1 MSYGTALALTLAIE
15 CPLYMLA
22 LWRYADCRPAS
33 GAVRG
38 VAVNL
43 VSHPLAIGLTLP
55 LLGLVIGYWWAV
67 IVIEVG
73 VFLLEAALLRLS
85 TRDVEFDRLGRI
97 ALACN
102 VASLSVGLAL
112 VA

>member
-15 CPLYMLA
+15 CPLYSLA
-22 LWRYADCRPAS
+22 LWRHADCRPTS
-33 GAVRG
+33 GALRG
-38 VAVNL
+38 LAVNL
-43 VSHPLAIGLTLP
+43 VSHPLAVGLTLP
-55 LLGLVIGYWWAV
+55 VLGVLIGYWWAV
-67 IVIEVG
+67 IVIEIG

-85 TRDVEFDRLGRI
+85 TPDVDFDRLGRI

-102 VASLSVGLAL
+102 MASFTVGLAL

>member
-15 CPLYMLA
+15 CPLYTLA
-22 LWRYADCRPAS
+22 LWRYAHCRP
-33 GAVRG
+33 GAAALRG
-38 VAVNL
+38 LAVNL

-55 LLGLVIGYWWAV
+55 VLGVLIGFWWAV

-73 VFLLEAALLRLS
+73 VFLLEASLLRLS
-85 TRDVEFDRLGRI
+85 IPNVDFDRLGRI

-102 VASLSVGLAL
+102 VVSLSVGLAL
-112 VA
+112 LA